1 MPSRLLYENAESSS
15 FKMASKIFLK
25 MNLGKCRAFPDNEQS
40 HSAPIMPDISEGEE
54 ADSASIDA
62 INNAFFHK

>member
-1 MPSRLLYENAESSS
+1 
-15 FKMASKIFLK
+15 MASKIFLK

-40 HSAPIMPDISEGEE
+40 HPAPIMPDISEGEE